1 MGLYEDQTYEAIM
14 ERVLNRVSDSFD
26 KREGSLIFDATGPA
40 SAEISL
46 LYIALDYML
55 TCMYVDTAPREN
67 LILLGRERGILPV
80 DASAAVGIGEFNID
94 VEIGARF
101 SLEQYNYIVTSKID
115 THRYYLTCETL
126 GTAPNATLGALI
138 PIEYID
144 GLTTAELVEISTPG
158 RDEED
163 TEVYRERLIE
173 SFTYQSFG
181 GNIIDYKTKILDID
195 GVGAVKIY
203 PTWNENIS
211 PASLIPPAEAVD
223 WLAAQKDSIPATI
236 YAWLTTVHA
245 AAAQKLL
252 TVGGAVKAIILDS
265 EFNEPDEDSDLISK
279 VQTIIDPTPNA
290 GEGVGLAPIG
300 HVVTIAGP
308 NTQTINV
315 NFGSIDYQS
324 GWDWDSVKPY
334 AEKIIDD
341 YLRSLKETW
350 QDSENI
356 VVRISRI
363 ESLMLNCTGITD
375 IGDATINGSDENVT
389 LESDTIP
396 VRGTVSAEV

>member
-40 SAEISL
+40 SAEIAL

-101 SLEQYNYIVTSKID
+101 SLEQYNYVVTSKID
-115 THRYYLTCETL
+115 THRYYLTCETA

-163 TEVYRERLIE
+163 TEEYRERLIE

-181 GNIIDYKTKILDID
+181 GNKIEYKSKILDLD

-223 WLAAQKDSIPATI
+223 WLAAQKDNIPATI
-236 YAWLTTVHA
+236 YEWLTAVHTA
-245 AAAQKLL
+245 GANKLL
-252 TVGGAVKAIILDS
+252 TVGGAVKAVILDS
-265 EFNEPDEDSDLISK
+265 EFNPPSEGLIES
-279 VQTIIDPTPNA
+279 VQTAIDPTSNA

-300 HVVTIAGP
+300 HVVTIEGAK
-308 NTQTINV
+308 TQTV
-315 NFGSIDYQS
+315 NISFGSIDYQTD
-324 GWDWDSVKPY
+324 WDWDSVKPY

-375 IGDATINGSDENVT
+375 IGDALINGSDENLS
-389 LESDTIP
+389 LESVVVP
-396 VRGTVSAEV
+396 VRGTVSVEV

>member
-14 ERVLNRVSDSFD
+14 ERVLNRVSDSLD
-26 KREGSLIFDATGPA
+26 KREGSLIYDATGPA
-40 SAEISL
+40 SAEIAL

-80 DASAAVGIGEFNID
+80 GASAAVGIGEFNID
-94 VEIGARF
+94 IEIGARF
-101 SLEQYNYIVTSKID
+101 SLEQYNYAVTSKID
-115 THRYYLTCETL
+115 THKYYLTCETT
-126 GTAPNATLGALI
+126 GTAPNATLGSLI

-144 GLTTAELVEISTPG
+144 GLTAAELVEISTPG

-163 TEVYRERLIE
+163 TEEYRERLIE

-181 GNIIDYKTKILDID
+181 GNKIEYKSKILDLD

-211 PASLIPPAEAVD
+211 PASLIPPAEAAG
-223 WLAAQKDSIPATI
+223 WLAMQKESIPATI
-236 YAWLTTVHA
+236 YAWLTAVHTA
-245 AAAQKLL
+245 GADKLL
-252 TVGGAVKAIILDS
+252 TVGGAVKAVILNS
-265 EFNEPDEDSDLISK
+265 EFNPPSEGLIES
-279 VQTIIDPTPNA
+279 VQTAIDPSSNA

-300 HVVTIAGP
+300 HVVTIAGAK
-308 NTQTINV
+308 TKTVNV
-315 NFGSIDYQS
+315 SFGSIDYQS

-341 YLRSLKETW
+341 YLRSLRETW
-350 QDSENI
+350 QDSDNI

-363 ESLMLNCTGITD
+363 ESLMLDCAGVTD
-375 IGDATINGSDENVT
+375 IGDAMINGSGEN
-389 LESDTIP
+389 LSLDSDVIP

>member
-14 ERVLNRVSDSFD
+14 ERVLNRVSDSLD
-26 KREGSLIFDATGPA
+26 KREGSLIYDATGPA
-40 SAEISL
+40 SAEIAL

-80 DASAAVGIGEFNID
+80 GASAAVGIGEFNID
-94 VEIGARF
+94 IEIGARF
-101 SLEQYNYIVTSKID
+101 SLEQYNYVVTSKID
-115 THRYYLTCETL
+115 THKYYLTCETT
-126 GTAPNATLGALI
+126 GTAPNATLGSLI

-163 TEVYRERLIE
+163 TEEYRERLIE

-181 GNIIDYKTKILDID
+181 GNKIEYKSKILDLD

-211 PASLIPPAEAVD
+211 PASLIPPAEAAD
-223 WLAAQKDSIPATI
+223 WLVTQKENIPATI
-236 YAWLTTVHA
+236 YAWLTAVHTA
-245 AAAQKLL
+245 GANKLL
-252 TVGGAVKAIILDS
+252 TVGGAVKAVILNS
-265 EFNEPDEDSDLISK
+265 EFNSPSKGLIAS
-279 VQTIIDPTPNA
+279 VQTAIDPSSNA

-300 HVVTIAGP
+300 HVVTIEGAK
-308 NTQTINV
+308 TKTV
-315 NFGSIDYQS
+315 NISFGSIDYQS

-334 AEKIIDD
+334 AEEIIDD
-341 YLRSLKETW
+341 YLRSLREAW
-350 QDSENI
+350 QDSDNI

-363 ESLMLNCTGITD
+363 ESLMLDCAGVTD
-375 IGDATINGSDENVT
+375 IGDAMINGSGEN
-389 LESDTIP
+389 LSLDSDVIP
-396 VRGTVSAEV
+396 VRGTVSVEV

>member
-14 ERVLNRVSDSFD
+14 ERVLSRVSDSFD
-26 KREGSLIFDATGPA
+26 KREGSLIFDATGPT

-80 DASAAVGIGEFNID
+80 DASAAVGVGEFNID

-101 SLEQYNYIVTSKID
+101 SLEQYNYVVTSKID
-115 THRYYLTCETL
+115 TGKYYLTCETT
-126 GTAPNATLGALI
+126 GAAPNGTIGTLI

-144 GLTTAELVEISTPG
+144 GLATAELVEITTPG

-163 TEVYRERLIE
+163 TEEYRQRLIE

-195 GVGAVKIY
+195 GVGAVKVY

-211 PASLIPPAEAVD
+211 PASLIPPAETKD
-223 WLAAQKDSIPATI
+223 WIDSLAGNIPETV
-236 YAWLTTVHA
+236 YNWLNTVYKVA
-245 AAAQKLL
+245 ADKLL
-252 TVGGAVKAIILDS
+252 TVGVAVKAIILDS
-265 EFNEPDEDSDLISK
+265 EFNEPDEDSNLIPT
-279 VQTIIDPTPNA
+279 VQTIIDPASNA

-300 HVVTIAGP
+300 HVVTITGP
-308 NTQTINV
+308 KTETVNV
-315 NFGSIDYQS
+315 SFGSIDYQS
-324 GWDWDSVKPY
+324 DWDWESVKPY

-375 IGDATINGSDENVT
+375 IGDAKINGSDENLT

-396 VRGTVSAEV
+396 VRGEVSAEV